1 MAKVT
6 NTGAGALKLVKPDAI
21 VVTLFAGTE
30 ADDIPKG
37 DSYVLDDVIRDT
49 TSIAQD
55 DNSTSDVERETSDTP
70 ILSIVTSGKYQLA
83 AEVADTQK
91 DLLVALCDFTYDETT
106 KKVYAPAAYKAKYAK
121 VDIVFGTKAVVV
133 PKVQLNSKV
142 TMESLNTSVGKI
154 ALAGTAQLASLKI
167 GASGTQKAIKTP
179 YYLDEDY
186 TMPTGG

>member
-21 VVTLFAGTE
+21 VVTLFTGTE
-30 ADDIPKG
+30 TDDTPKG
-37 DSYVLDDVIRDT
+37 DSYVLEDVIRDT

-83 AEVADTQK
+83 SEVADTQK

-121 VDIVFGTKAVVV
+121 VDVVFGTKAVVV

-142 TMESLNTSVGKI
+142 TMESLNTSVGRI
-154 ALAGTAQLASLKI
+154 VLAGTAQLASLKI
-167 GASGTQKAIKTP
+167 GASGTQKTIKTP

>member
-21 VVTLFAGTE
+21 VVTLFTGDET
-30 ADDIPKG
+30 DDIPKG

-55 DNSTSDVERETSDTP
+55 DNSTSDIERETSDTP
-70 ILSIVTSGKYQLA
+70 ILSVVTSGKYQLA

-106 KKVYAPAAYKAKYAK
+106 KKVYAPAAYKTKYAK
-121 VDIVFGTKAVVV
+121 VDVVFGTKAVVV
-133 PKVQLNSKV
+133 PNVQLNSKV
-142 TMESLNTSVGKI
+142 TMESLNTSIGKI
-154 ALAGTAQLASLKI
+154 AFAGTAQLAALKI
-167 GASGTQKAIKTP
+167 GQSGSQKTIKTP
-179 YYLDEDY
+179 YYLDENY
-186 TMPTGG
+186 TMPTGS

>member
-55 DNSTSDVERETSDTP
+55 DNSTSDVERETSDAP

-106 KKVYAPAAYKAKYAK
+106 KKVYAPAAYKIKYAK

-154 ALAGTAQLASLKI
+154 ALAGTAQLAALKI
-167 GASGTQKAIKTP
+167 GASGTQKTIKTP
-179 YYLDEDY
+179 YYLDENY

>member
-1 MAKVT
+1 M
-6 NTGAGALKLVKPDAI
+6 
-21 VVTLFAGTE
+21 
-30 ADDIPKG
+30 
-37 DSYVLDDVIRDT
+37 
-49 TSIAQD
+49 
-55 DNSTSDVERETSDTP
+55 
-70 ILSIVTSGKYQLA
+70 
-83 AEVADTQK
+83 
-91 DLLVALCDFTYDETT
+91 VALCDFTYDETT

-121 VDIVFGTKAVVV
+121 VDVVFGTKAVVV

-167 GASGTQKAIKTP
+167 GASGTQKTIKTP